1 MSLTQEDLQAI
12 ANLLTPMRNDIT
24 DMKNDITSMKKDIR
38 NIKEDICNM
47 KEDIRNLDQRLTVV
61 ENQITEM
68 KLSLEN
74 ETNHNIQLIAE
85 NHMNLVDKLNQAI
98 HVSDKTLLYEVQV
111 STLKS
116 KVEHLEKEIAEIKK
130 QLHKYFLHKRG

>member
-12 ANLLTPMRNDIT
+12 ANLLTPMRNDIA
-24 DMKNDITSMKKDIR
+24 DMKNDITSMK
-38 NIKEDICNM
+38 EDISNM

-98 HVSDKTLLYEVQV
+98 RVSDKTLLYEVQV

-130 QLHKYFLHKRG
+130 TIA

>member
-130 QLHKYFLHKRG
+130 TIA

>member
-12 ANLLTPMRNDIT
+12 ANLLTPMRNDIA
-24 DMKNDITSMKKDIR
+24 DMKNDITS
-38 NIKEDICNM
+38 M

-98 HVSDKTLLYEVQV
+98 RVSDKTLLYEVQV

-130 QLHKYFLHKRG
+130 TIA

>member
-12 ANLLTPMRNDIT
+12 ANLLTPMRNDII
-24 DMKNDITSMKKDIR
+24 DMKNDITSMKK
-38 NIKEDICNM
+38 DICNM
-47 KEDIRNLDQRLTVV
+47 KEDIRNLDQRLTVA

-130 QLHKYFLHKRG
+130 TIA

>member
-24 DMKNDITSMKKDIR
+24 DMKNDITSMKK
-38 NIKEDICNM
+38 DICNM

-98 HVSDKTLLYEVQV
+98 RVSDKTLLYEVQV

-130 QLHKYFLHKRG
+130 TIA

>member
-1 MSLTQEDLQAI
+1 ME
-12 ANLLTPMRNDIT
+12 
-24 DMKNDITSMKKDIR
+24 KKS
-38 NIKEDICNM
+38 NSIK
-47 KEDIRNLDQRLTVV
+47 KGKYLVY
-61 ENQITEM
+61 
-68 KLSLEN
+68 

-130 QLHKYFLHKRG
+130 TIA

>member
-47 KEDIRNLDQRLTVV
+47 KEDIRNLDQRLTVA

-98 HVSDKTLLYEVQV
+98 RVSDKTLLYEVQV

-130 QLHKYFLHKRG
+130 TIA

>member
-24 DMKNDITSMKKDIR
+24 DMKNDITSMKKDI
-38 NIKEDICNM
+38 CNM
-47 KEDIRNLDQRLTVV
+47 KEDIRNLDQRLTVA

-98 HVSDKTLLYEVQV
+98 RVSDKTLLYEVQV

-116 KVEHLEKEIAEIKK
+116 KVENLEKEIAEIKK
-130 QLHKYFLHKRG
+130 TIA

>member
-12 ANLLTPMRNDIT
+12 ANLLTPMRNDIA

-47 KEDIRNLDQRLTVV
+47 KEDIRNLDQRLTVA

-98 HVSDKTLLYEVQV
+98 RVSDKTLLYEVQV

-130 QLHKYFLHKRG
+130 TIA

>member
-12 ANLLTPMRNDIT
+12 ANLLTPMRNDIA

-47 KEDIRNLDQRLTVV
+47 KEDIRNLDQRLTVA

-98 HVSDKTLLYEVQV
+98 RVSDKTLLYEVQV

-116 KVEHLEKEIAEIKK
+116 KVENLEKEIAEIKK
-130 QLHKYFLHKRG
+130 TIA